1 MAIVYVVLPGA
12 VLAPFFEGDSRTA
25 TDLATNL
32 LLIAAVMQFFDC
44 AQNIGVGL
52 LRGLDDTKGGFR
64 VTLVGY
70 WLVGLPAAA
79 ILGFATGWDTIG
91 IWLGL
96 LTGLATTA
104 LLLLRRFNRGIRLQ
118 VAPTA
123 VAAP

>member
-1 MAIVYVVLPGA
+1 
-12 VLAPFFEGDSRTA
+12 
-25 TDLATNL
+25 
-32 LLIAAVMQFFDC
+32 MQFFDC
-44 AQNIGVGL
+44 AQNIDVGL

-79 ILGFATGWDTIG
+79 LLGFATGWDTIG
-91 IWLGL
+91 IWLGR

-104 LLLLRRFNRGIRLQ
+104 LLLLRRFNRGIRPQ